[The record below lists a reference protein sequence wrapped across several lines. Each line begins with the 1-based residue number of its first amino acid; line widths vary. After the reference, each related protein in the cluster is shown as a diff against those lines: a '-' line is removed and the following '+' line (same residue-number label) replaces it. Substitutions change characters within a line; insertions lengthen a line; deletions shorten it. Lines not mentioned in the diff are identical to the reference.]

1 MDVNINL
8 NKQKLIV
15 KLKNEGY
22 IKSNNIELAFKKIPR
37 ENFIRK
43 KDHFSAYDDNPLSIG
58 FGQTISAP
66 HMVAIICEELN
77 LKKDQKILEIGSG
90 SGYHAAIVS
99 NIIGKKGKVISIER
113 IPALADF
120 AKNNIEKTGIVNVEI
135 IKGDGSVGFIKEAPY
150 DRIYITCAAPN
161 IPKNLIKQLKNP
173 GKIIVPVGKI
183 FCILKSLEKIKD
195 KEIINNLGNCA
206 FVPMIGKDGY

>member
-1 MDVNINL
+1 MNINFKDYKK
-8 NKQKLIV
+8 NLIT

-22 IKSNNIELAFKKIPR
+22 IKSKNIELAFQKTPR

-43 KDHFSAYDDNPLSIG
+43 KDHHSAYDDNPLSIG
-58 FGQTISAP
+58 FNQTISAP

-99 NIIGKKGKVISIER
+99 NIIGKKGKIFSIER

-120 AKNNIEKTGIVNVEI
+120 AKKNIRKTGIDNVEI
-135 IKGDGSVGFIKEAPY
+135 IQGDGSLGLIKESPY

-161 IPKNLIKQLKNP
+161 IPKNLIKQLKDP
-173 GKIIVPVGKI
+173 GKLIVPVGKI
-183 FCILKSLEKIKD
+183 FCILKSLEKSNGR
-195 KEIINNLGNCA
+195 EIISNLGNCA
-206 FVPMIGKDGY
+206 FVPMIGKNGY